1 MMSRSLRADE
11 DGVTLVELIV
21 AVVISAMFGG
31 VLALMFV
38 NGWDAQERSVSR
50 DTATGQANLVKTTM
64 SDSLRNATSL
74 RVSDSGKRLDA
85 LVAVPSTSF
94 TGTWTWECRAWTLT
108 DESIRF
114 SEGTTIRDSDPATW
128 TVIAGKSAQHPGD
141 KVAGTISGAPFALAA
156 TNSVQ
161 IGLAITVTASKAE
174 TVSVTDGMTAQ
185 TVATATET
193 AGAPHCWL

>member
-1 MMSRSLRADE
+1 MMRDFLHSDDSGLS
-11 DGVTLVELIV
+11 LVELIV
-21 AVVISAMFGG
+21 ALVIAGMFGG
-31 VLALMFV
+31 LLVLMFV
-38 NGWDAQERSVSR
+38 NGWTAQERSVSR

-108 DESIRF
+108 DQSIRY
-114 SEGTTIRDSDPATW
+114 STGSTIRNTDPATW
-128 TVIAGKSAQHPGD
+128 AVLAGKSTQHPSD
-141 KVAGTISGAPFALAA
+141 KVVGTISGAPFALAA
-156 TNSVQ
+156 TGSVL
-161 IGLAITVTASKAE
+161 IGMDITVTATKAE

-185 TVATATET
+185 TVATAAET
-193 AGAPHCWL
+193 TGAPACWL